1 MLCFNKKKDLKS
13 RQALRFSLVSK
24 INKNILIFFFLFKLE
39 LKSYTSLTRMI
50 CRTPASL
57 EGRFVIL
64 HSLRQIGLPCHQ
76 PSNREKTQ
84 IIALLCGYYLE
95 KKNGDG
101 VKNKAKQNRKWLILA
116 SCTLINS

>member
-1 MLCFNKKKDLKS
+1 MLECYVSIKK
-13 RQALRFSLVSK
+13 RFK
-24 INKNILIFFFLFKLE
+24 IQTGIKILISIQNQQKYLDFFFLFKLE

-95 KKNGDG
+95 KKMEMGL
-101 VKNKAKQNRKWLILA
+101 KTKQNKTE
-116 SCTLINS
+116 SG